1 MKFKMS
7 VLSFIF
13 ILLLGFVTT
22 GCGSVAKIAGI
33 ALVASEFGKK
43 NSSTTS
49 SSNQITAKQPEQDD
63 DVISTEQREKVDE
76 LNSKVDKIWENSQK
90 ATDPDRFMFSNV
102 EYDDYFGDEGL
113 VIVMTFVVE
122 NIQKVT
128 STLYLSQF
136 VLRKDGEGTLGYER
150 RESGISDTI
159 KKPIFKNVLSD
170 LLPGDKK
177 VCRLSFHTTDTT
189 PNGWTLYYK
198 DHLNGNKLK
207 AVATISE

>member
-1 MKFKMS
+1 MGAILE
-7 VLSFIF
+7 VIGFIF
-13 ILLLGFVTT
+13 VMYLLFSPSSGTKKDVSTPPT
-22 GCGSVAKIAGI
+22 NSVETEMTNNPI
-33 ALVASEFGKK
+33 SQE
-43 NSSTTS
+43 
-49 SSNQITAKQPEQDD
+49 QIQ
-63 DVISTEQREKVDE
+63 KVNE
-76 LNSKVDKIWENSQK
+76 LNSKVDEIWENSQK
-90 ATDPDRFMFSNV
+90 ATDPDRFKFSNV

-122 NIQKVT
+122 NVQQVT

-150 RESGISDTI
+150 HESGISDTI
-159 KKPIFKNVLSD
+159 KKPVFKNWLSD